1 MGDWRRIEGGAH
13 TLMRK
18 QYLDTKVGWG
28 SARDMFIKEY
38 IESVSF
44 WESWG
49 ISQLWCLSGK
59 TGLLWVGTYIC
70 GPFRA
75 IHWSVW

>member
-28 SARDMFIKEY
+28 
-38 IESVSF
+38 VSKRYVHQRTYRVCF
-44 WESWG
+44 VLG
-49 ISQLWCLSGK
+49 IMGYFS
-59 TGLLWVGTYIC
+59 TMV
-70 GPFRA
+70 
-75 IHWSVW
+75 SVWEDRFVVGWDIYMWSI